1 MTGEGRGKGPGQ
13 VSSDGVCGLH
23 SQGGMICLDL
33 SKVTGLLCKGFQ
45 GGKRNTR
52 GGGWSLTRI
61 LSQPKKADRAGRQRL
76 AASSG
81 PWAMRPRLAWG
92 PVTADTQRGLCGFRA
107 GTTRCTEHLL
117 LASGRGWVSS
127 C

>member
-1 MTGEGRGKGPGQ
+1 MTGEGPGQ

-81 PWAMRPRLAWG
+81 PWAMRPQLAWG
-92 PVTADTQRGLCGFRA
+92 PESRQISREACV
-107 GTTRCTEHLL
+107 
-117 LASGRGWVSS
+117 ASEQERLGAQSIS
-127 C
+127 CWLPGEGGSAVART